1 MKPVVQEASDFHSPC
16 RLQPIGTASAA
27 VATTRLACNLQG
39 LTLGTKQTVSTGR
52 YDSTQSQSAVSQA
65 SHTNI
70 QAVTLDCPKASTA
83 GT

>member
-1 MKPVVQEASDFHSPC
+1 MKPVVQEGSDLHSPC
-16 RLQPIGTASAA
+16 RLQAKGTASAA
-27 VATTRLACNLQG
+27 DAAIKLACILQG
-39 LTLGTKQTVSTGR
+39 LTLGTKHIVNTGCC
-52 YDSTQSQSAVSQA
+52 DSTQSQSAVSQA